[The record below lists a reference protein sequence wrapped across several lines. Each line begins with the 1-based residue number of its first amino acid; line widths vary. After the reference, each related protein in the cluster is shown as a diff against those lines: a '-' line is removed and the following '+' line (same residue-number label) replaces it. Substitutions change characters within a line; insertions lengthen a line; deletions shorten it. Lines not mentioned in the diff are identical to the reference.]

1 MKNRTVRTALLTAL
15 AAAALAAP
23 GVRASTV
30 TCKVE
35 LDRAILPADSVTRAV
50 IKVTLD
56 VPRPESSK
64 NRPPINVA
72 LVLDRSGSMSGDKIR
87 RAREAAIEALNRL
100 DARDLISVVAYNH
113 TVETI
118 VTSEPADR
126 TDAIASRIS
135 RIEASG
141 NTALFGGVSQGAAEI
156 RRHLDDRHVPRIIL
170 LSDGLANVG
179 PSSPDDLGRLGAA
192 LMKEGIAVSTVG
204 LGTDYNEDLMT
215 RLSQNSD
222 GNAYFASASE
232 DLARIFASELGSVLN
247 VAARDVTV
255 EITCPGDVR
264 PLRII
269 GRDGRIDGRTVSLKL
284 NQLYGGQQKFALIEV
299 EIQPVPANETRLLAT
314 ASISYEGAID
324 QSRGSATA
332 KVSAQFSRK
341 DEEVQ
346 QSANRIVIKEVML
359 NESALAKDRA
369 VQLADQGKRNEAA
382 AELKKQGQV
391 MRAKAKQYKME
402 ELAPAAVQLEQQA
415 GDIEEKGLDKTG
427 RKSMIT
433 DSYQIRNQQ

>member
-1 MKNRTVRTALLTAL
+1 MKNRTVRTALLIAL
-15 AAAALAAP
+15 AMAALAATP
-23 GVRASTV
+23 GARASTV

-35 LDRAILPADSVTRAV
+35 IDRATLPADTVTRAV

-56 VPRPESSK
+56 VPRLESGK
-64 NRPPINVA
+64 NRPPVNVA

-87 RAREAAIEALNRL
+87 KAREAAIEALNRL

-113 TVETI
+113 SVETI
-118 VTSEPADR
+118 VSAEPADH
-126 TDAIASRIS
+126 TDAIASRITG
-135 RIEASG
+135 IEASG

-156 RRHLDDRHVPRIIL
+156 RRHLDDRHIPRVIL

-222 GNAYFASASE
+222 GNAYFAAANE
-232 DLARIFASELGSVLN
+232 DLSRIFTAELGSVLN

-284 NQLYGGQQKFALIEV
+284 NQLYGGQQKFALVEV

-314 ASISYEGAID
+314 ASVTYEGALD
-324 QSRGSATA
+324 QKRGSATA
-332 KVSAQFSRK
+332 KASAQFSRK
-341 DEEVQ
+341 EEEVA
-346 QSANRIVIKEVML
+346 QSVNRLLIKELMN
-359 NESALAKDRA
+359 NEAALAKDRA
-369 VQLADQGKRNEAA
+369 VKLADGGKRKEAA
-382 AELKKQGQV
+382 EELKVQGQR
-391 MRAKAKQYKME
+391 MRDSAKKYQME
-402 ELAPAAVQLEQQA
+402 EPPAAIQLEQQA
-415 GDIEEKGLDKTG
+415 DTIEEKGLDKPS

-433 DSYQIRNQQ
+433 DSFQTRNQQ